1 MAPHVQAR
9 CKPAS
14 SSHIKVVAASKLRSP
29 PAQGQNPKPGVAKA
43 NCAQR
48 QRSSMRLRMWG
59 LRLLYL
65 KV

>member
-29 PAQGQNPKPGVAKA
+29 PAQGQNPKPCVAKA

-48 QRSSMRLRMWG
+48 QQSSMRLRMWG